1 MDPTALTALT
11 EQDLGKTK
19 LWSKLRKGLQF
30 ESAVD
35 VTLGSSASIV
45 GGLPWGSTGEIITGG
60 TMSLV
65 VDPMEWLADGDTQDA
80 LQYALPTGEWS
91 GLFGNGRTLHYG
103 KATSIHHG
111 REFVVRGKQ
120 VYDGSNLR
128 TGFFSAISAAS
139 FALPLLG
146 FVLQKKDATKWDTL
160 TRMLGPR
167 GVSGMLLHTL
177 LMIEAANAE
186 LDTGDEELQSAAS
199 LANAA
204 GSLALAN
211 QAQLNA
217 VAATVNAQAAALSG
231 SGAEDLAAA
240 QAEQD
245 SEDASVDDAES
256 DAEADPDSEVDMA
269 EGSDDAASEEADTEP
284 PEEPSADEF
293 TLETSEAD
301 SYQCLDGLLS
311 TSARHVTFRARAR
324 DDDDTD
330 PSLIHLD
337 AEGADGE
344 DNGVIA
350 LNSTGQ
356 ATVVCGPASV
366 QVRRDGDTGQID
378 IDTGDEGQIT
388 LATGGTTGSKA
399 VLDPETITLS
409 VGAEGAGA
417 LITMTSDGIKLSV
430 GPEGGP
436 CLELTTSGVT
446 MSCGANSV
454 AVDQAGQSTS
464 AMNVSQEAQMNF
476 EAKGLMATVEG
487 SAMTTV
493 KGGITMIN

>member
-1 MDPTALTALT
+1 MALTGLT
-11 EQDLGKTK
+11 AQDLSKTK

-30 ESAVD
+30 ESSVD
-35 VTLGSSASIV
+35 VTLGSAASIV
-45 GGLPWGSTGEIITGG
+45 SGLPWGSTGEIVTGG
-60 TMSLV
+60 SMSLV
-65 VDPMEWLADGDTQDA
+65 LDPLGWIDDDDLQKG

-91 GLFGNGRTLHYG
+91 GLFGSGRTLHYG

-120 VYDGSNLR
+120 VYDDSNLR
-128 TGFFSAISAAS
+128 TGFFTAISVS
-139 FALPLLG
+139 SIALTLLG
-146 FVLQKKDATKWDTL
+146 CKFQKEDATKWDTL

-177 LMIEAANAE
+177 LMIESANAE
-186 LDTGDEELQSAAS
+186 LDTGDEELQAAAS
-199 LANAA
+199 LVDAA
-204 GSLALAN
+204 SSLALAN
-211 QAQLNA
+211 QTRLNA
-217 VAATVNAQAAALSG
+217 IAATVNAHGTELAS
-231 SGAEDLAAA
+231 SGAEDLATAK
-240 QAEQD
+240 AEEE
-245 SEDASVDDAES
+245 SEDTSADDAES
-256 DAEADPDSEVDMA
+256 SAEADPEVGA
-269 EGSDDAASEEADTEP
+269 DDAPEAEAPELPDEP
-284 PEEPSADEF
+284 AADDF

-324 DDDDTD
+324 DDEDTD

-337 AEGADGE
+337 AQGADDE
-344 DNGVIA
+344 DNGVVAI
-350 LNSTGQ
+350 NSTGQ
-356 ATVVCGPASV
+356 ATIVCGPASV

-378 IDTGDEGQIT
+378 IDTGDDGQIT
-388 LATGGTTGSKA
+388 LATGGATGSKA

-417 LITMTSDGIKLSV
+417 TITMTSDGIKLSV
-430 GPEGGP
+430 GPEGGA
-436 CLELTTSGVT
+436 CLELTTSGAT

-454 AVDQAGQSTS
+454 AVDQAGQTTS

-476 EAKGLMATVEG
+476 EAKGLMATVES